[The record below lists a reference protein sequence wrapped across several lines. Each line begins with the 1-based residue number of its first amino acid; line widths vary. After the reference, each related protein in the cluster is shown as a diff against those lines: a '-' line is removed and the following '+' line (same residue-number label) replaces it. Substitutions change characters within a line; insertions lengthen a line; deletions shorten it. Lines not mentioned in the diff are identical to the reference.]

1 MTKGLFDYSSEE
13 EVNSFSEEENELGS
27 KSLPQSIYKTVPTS
41 SPDWNVRSNLGVNVN
56 MSCSDSLF
64 CNRNLSGVLNS
75 DDDDSDIENSEVKNS
90 GKVEFLSSNLRNINI
105 TRENGLREAK
115 LMPIELR
122 FGKKKESKGLFDDVS
137 ATESEESNESSD
149 LTDRSLNTRG
159 YIASEGLARHPT
171 EMESMN
177 RLNDNENSN
186 HKWYFEEQRDA
197 LDSKISSQDIK
208 RDTKEQF
215 TLVSLQE
222 TYLQS
227 CRVMKSVFADLDE
240 GSGNSLKGEEIK
252 SSHAASKL
260 SLQKVQ
266 NEYKPVGQLEEKI
279 NLANVLLLTGHAKT
293 KEIGSPADI
302 LKENGRYCHQKHFVR
317 RGQNRCQET
326 CDKLKDCKIHRCDL
340 PCEFPHYSH
349 KCSEEVMR
357 KLSCGHEI
365 NVSCGQTTTTERCNA
380 KTKTTFKCG
389 HEGVGKCGQASTMN
403 CGGRIKTKLACG
415 HSTVY
420 TCNGGK
426 TNCHERCPKKLACGH
441 GCPNLCSDPCIPP
454 AQCQLCIDL
463 DEETQN
469 RRRQMYQDQAKQK
482 ALEFRIEATK
492 FKIVNLDPSSSVFLD
507 VNDKV
512 VKYIQPAHSW
522 HPEVTSVQEVFN
534 ANLLEAFYSCQ
545 ASLFDPSSAREKFHG
560 TDADACEKIVHN
572 GFRLPRNDGIQRMF
586 GCGIYFA
593 TDSSKSAQKVYTK
606 GSNLLILCDVLLGKQ
621 LKVSA
626 HHYQMNLETI
636 RSLGYDSI
644 FAPRDTKSVGGVLFD
659 EFVIY
664 DPRQAYPKYVINYK
678 VTQLGI
684 SVDNALS
691 TKFQVHEILPS
702 RSFDSSNEL
711 DYHFRVAE
719 AQFRRLCK
727 TREVIKV
734 TYVLNPKLESEF
746 AKTIKQ
752 FQKKYGANSE
762 EAKPILA
769 FHGTPVESN
778 IQSILQNNFQ
788 SSYIKQTVYGYG
800 HYFSEFPDVALG
812 YAKNVKALI
821 LCKVLA
827 GRSQDVTS
835 RVNIA
840 EGYDSNRVDK
850 DALGRGKMIII
861 NNDKQILPR
870 YVVHLN

>member
-1 MTKGLFDYSSEE
+1 MLNVIGKVNLLDAHDQRASTFMLKERNGTRQIRNVIVDDTPVKRDDQLKDNKIPLNEALKQFKGQPVYRLPPQPISPLILLQGNPGYQIAKIHRIPQIA
-13 EVNSFSEEENELGS
+13 GS
-27 KSLPQSIYKTVPTS
+27 KGVSI
-41 SPDWNVRSNLGVNVN
+41 
-56 MSCSDSLF
+56 
-64 CNRNLSGVLNS
+64 
-75 DDDDSDIENSEVKNS
+75 
-90 GKVEFLSSNLRNINI
+90 
-105 TRENGLREAK
+105 
-115 LMPIELR
+115 
-122 FGKKKESKGLFDDVS
+122 
-137 ATESEESNESSD
+137 
-149 LTDRSLNTRG
+149 
-159 YIASEGLARHPT
+159 
-171 EMESMN
+171 
-177 RLNDNENSN
+177 
-186 HKWYFEEQRDA
+186 
-197 LDSKISSQDIK
+197 
-208 RDTKEQF
+208 
-215 TLVSLQE
+215 
-222 TYLQS
+222 
-227 CRVMKSVFADLDE
+227 
-240 GSGNSLKGEEIK
+240 
-252 SSHAASKL
+252 
-260 SLQKVQ
+260 
-266 NEYKPVGQLEEKI
+266 
-279 NLANVLLLTGHAKT
+279 
-293 KEIGSPADI
+293 
-302 LKENGRYCHQKHFVR
+302 YCHQKHCLPP
-317 RGQNRCQET
+317 GQSFCQER
-326 CDKLKDCKIHRCDL
+326 CSIFNNCKIHRCHRS
-340 PCEFPHYSH
+340 CEPIHDSH
-349 KCSEEVMR
+349 ECTEEVL
-357 KLSCGHEI
+357 KELSCGHEAI
-365 NVSCGQTTTTERCNA
+365 ILCSQSGKLPRCTI
-380 KTKTTFKCG
+380 KDKVTFKCG
-389 HEGVGKCGQASTMN
+389 HSGVGACGEASTSY
-403 CGGRIKTKLACG
+403 CGMSLVAKLQCG
-415 HSTVY
+415 HQKKYICKGDRV
-420 TCNGGK
+420 TCREK
-426 TNCHERCPKKLACGH
+426 CLKKLDCGH
-441 GCPNLCSDPCIPP
+441 YCPNLCGEPCMLLT
-454 AQCQLCIDL
+454 QCLICNNIQEERDRS

-492 FKIVNLDPSSSVFLD
+492 FKIDNLDPSSSVFLD
-507 VNDKV
+507 VKDKV
-512 VKYIQPAHSW
+512 LKYIQPAHSW

-545 ASLFDPSSAREKFHG
+545 AGLFDPSSAREKFHG
-560 TDADACEKIVHN
+560 TDTEASAKIIHN
-572 GFRLPRNDGIQRMF
+572 GFRLPRNDGRQRMF

-606 GSNLLILCDVLLGKQ
+606 GSNLLILCDVLLGKE
-621 LKVSA
+621 LKVSG

-636 RSLGYDSI
+636 RRLGYDSI

-719 AQFRRLCK
+719 AQFRRFCK
-727 TREVIKV
+727 TREVTKV

-746 AKTIKQ
+746 AKTLKQ
-752 FQKKYGANSE
+752 FQKKYGVNSE

-788 SSYIKQTVYGYG
+788 SSYIKQTAYGYG
-800 HYFSEFPDVALG
+800 HYFSEFPDIALG
-812 YAKNVKALI
+812 YSKNVKALI

-870 YVVHLN
+870 YVVHFN